1 MKVKYIGEE
10 DTFMSG
16 KTFAFGREFR
26 VNQVVDVPDDL
37 RGRIERNR
45 YFEVIE
51 DTPPAPEP
59 KPEPEQQNRMLAASN
74 EDADHLER
82 LERDDLIAKAE
93 RLGVSIDKRWGQAR
107 LIQAIREEKG

>member
-59 KPEPEQQNRMLAASN
+59 KPEPEQQNRMLSASS
-74 EDADHLER
+74 EPDLESLER
-82 LERDDLIAKAE
+82 HELIAKADE
-93 RLGVSIDKRWGQAR
+93 VGATVDRRWGNAR
-107 LIQAIREEKG
+107 IIEAIKEKAGT